1 MRGLV
6 AQDWQRVR
14 ARPARLL
21 IPVRALLT
29 PALRLPLA
37 GLDRAAQARVAAGLL
52 VPMLALLTPVLRW
65 PVAGLDRVAEAHVG
79 ARLERYRA
87 GGGSAILV
95 THQPLDLAF
104 DLQRVLA
111 IGSA

>member
-37 GLDRAAQARVAAGLL
+37 GLNQAAETRVAARLL
-52 VPMLALLTPVLRW
+52 VPVLALLTPALLL
-65 PVAGLDRVAEAHVG
+65 PLASLDRVAEARVA
-79 ARLERYRA
+79 AR
-87 GGGSAILV
+87 
-95 THQPLDLAF
+95 
-104 DLQRVLA
+104 

>member
-6 AQDWQRVR
+6 ALDWQRVR

-21 IPVRALLT
+21 MPLLAVLT

-37 GLDRAAQARVAAGLL
+37 GLNRAAEARV
-52 VPMLALLTPVLRW
+52 T
-65 PVAGLDRVAEAHVG
+65 
-79 ARLERYRA
+79 AR
-87 GGGSAILV
+87 
-95 THQPLDLAF
+95 
-104 DLQRVLA
+104 

>member
-29 PALRLPLA
+29 PALRWLLA
-37 GLDRAAQARVAAGLL
+37 GLDRATEARVTARLLVLILALLMPVLRWLLAGLDRATEARVAA
-52 VPMLALLTPVLRW
+52 R
-65 PVAGLDRVAEAHVG
+65 
-79 ARLERYRA
+79 
-87 GGGSAILV
+87 
-95 THQPLDLAF
+95 
-104 DLQRVLA
+104 
-111 IGSA
+111 IGSV

>member
-6 AQDWQRVR
+6 ALDWQRVR

-21 IPVRALLT
+21 MPMLTFLT

-37 GLDRAAQARVAAGLL
+37 GLDRATEARVATGLLVPMLVLLTPALHLPLAALNRAAQARVAA
-52 VPMLALLTPVLRW
+52 R
-65 PVAGLDRVAEAHVG
+65 
-79 ARLERYRA
+79 
-87 GGGSAILV
+87 
-95 THQPLDLAF
+95 
-104 DLQRVLA
+104 